1 MTTDTIADFPPP
13 PPPEEILDE
22 IVKRTTAICGLQAG
36 DLDDEATAETTKNVF
51 LRIAQKHPRWPEL
64 NEHMVQAVMH
74 KAIVAYCQ
82 EHGIPYV

>member
-13 PPPEEILDE
+13 PSPEEILDE
-22 IVKRTTAICGLQAG
+22 LVKRTTAICGLQDG

-51 LRIAQKHPRWPEL
+51 LRIVRKHPRWPEL
-64 NEHMVQAVMH
+64 QKHMVQTVVH

-82 EHGIPYV
+82 ERGIPYI